1 MQLMIIYNVTIKV
14 ANAIVTDWEAWM
26 KTEHLPDMMKTGKFS
41 GYRMC
46 ALEEVTDDDDSR
58 TFVVQYECENM
69 EAYRSY
75 ITEHSEMMRQDG
87 IKRFGSQ
94 FIAFR
99 TIMEMIQKG

>member
-26 KTEHLPDMMKTGKFS
+26 KTVHLPDMLNTGKFS

-46 ALEEVTDDDDSR
+46 ALEDVTDDDDSR
-58 TFVVQYECENM
+58 TFVVQYECESI
-69 EAYRSY
+69 EAYQSY
-75 ITEHSEMMRQDG
+75 IAEHSEIMRQDG
-87 IKRFGSQ
+87 IQRFGNQ

-99 TIMEMIQKG
+99 TIMEVIHKG